1 MACDLQVTEREII
14 MNKALKMRLA
24 AIPALV
30 LATGGSAFAALPTGA
45 AEAIDAYRTDVVAV
59 FGLLIAAGI
68 AIFAVRKL
76 GQKMGWL

>member
-1 MACDLQVTEREII
+1 MFKNKMA
-14 MNKALKMRLA
+14 RLA
-24 AIPALV
+24 AVSSGVV
-30 LATGGSAFAALPTGA
+30 LASGSAMAALPAGA
-45 AEAIDAYRTDVVAV
+45 AEAIAAYQTDTVQV

>member
-1 MACDLQVTEREII
+1 MKNFSLEST
-14 MNKALKMRLA
+14 ALATVLA
-24 AIPALV
+24 AV
-30 LATGGSAFAALPTGA
+30 LLSMGTAAQAALPDGA
-45 AEAIDAYRTDVVAV
+45 ATAITTYQTDVVTV

>member
-1 MACDLQVTEREII
+1 
-14 MNKALKMRLA
+14 MNKINALRASVVA
-24 AIPALV
+24 ALLGMSVA
-30 LATGGSAFAALPTGA
+30 AHAALPAGA
-45 AEAIDAYRTDVVAV
+45 ADAIEAYETDVVTV

>member
-1 MACDLQVTEREII
+1 MKTFIKLLAVSASA
-14 MNKALKMRLA
+14 ALLTMGTVA
-24 AIPALV
+24 H
-30 LATGGSAFAALPTGA
+30 AALPAGA
-45 AEAIDAYRTDVVAV
+45 AEAIAAYEADVTTV

>member
-1 MACDLQVTEREII
+1 

-24 AIPALV
+24 AIPAFV

-45 AEAIDAYRTDVVAV
+45 AEAIESYRTDLVTVY
-59 FGLLIAAGI
+59 GLLISAGI